1 MTNGTMHITLRDAK
15 KLKQYLNGE
24 LLEIN
29 LFESKGINLQV
40 SLTDVHMPTD
50 EEFVALGFLPHADK
64 VLLKRGGLELPKLIG
79 RKTAERTAVVG
90 EAFSK
95 LKQLTNATIT
105 PTPPISDKKM
115 NKMKNLLRTV
125 LMHPA
130 HNGNLDDL
138 FEIIKE
144 LDADMQQGMNEVK
157 EILSQY
163 DEPSDVVES
172 KEILTGEI
180 KVGDPYSVINK
191 ISAESKRKRL
201 ERDAQFAD
209 DILKLGGSLPDSR
222 TIHEVVTTNPFQELD
237 EAEARFAKMPESE
250 DEGWMLYHSEPP
262 CIYCDKPVI
271 NSDEYNNKHQCYAHE
286 SCTLEQVQH
295 ANDSN
300 AFKLEDARKVRE
312 IFADFMSKKTPSKPF
327 IDGVKDVK
335 ILTDAFKD
343 RFIGLHINLLVKTI
357 TEKGLKTLYLIH
369 NGHNMA
375 VVDLLFR
382 KDKMIELKVS
392 ASTELRKYTN
402 TLLPFISDEQYQT
415 TIHTYVNKDMNYI
428 EDIFRYLYR
437 IFFDHEGMMVFDDL
451 PSGLRLKTKEDDDK
465 YLLEIIE

>member
-29 LFESKGINLQV
+29 LFEQKGINLQV

-64 VLLKRGGLELPKLIG
+64 VLLKRGGLELPKLLST
-79 RKTAERTAVVG
+79 KTAERTATVG
-90 EAFSK
+90 DTFSK
-95 LKQLTNATIT
+95 LKKLTNATIY
-105 PTPPISDKKM
+105 PAPPISDKKM

-144 LDADMQQGMNEVK
+144 LDADMKQGMDEVK

-163 DEPSDVVES
+163 DEPSDIDYS
-172 KEILTGEI
+172 ALQTGEI
-180 KVGDPYSVINK
+180 KVGDPLSEIEK
-191 ISAESKRKRL
+191 IETENQRRRR
-201 ERDAQFAD
+201 EREAQFAEEV
-209 DILKLGGSLPDSR
+209 LNLGGSLPDNK
-222 TIHEVVTTNPFQELD
+222 TIHEIVTTNPFQELD
-237 EAEARFAKMPESE
+237 EAEAKFAKMPESE

-271 NSDEYNNKHQCYAHE
+271 NSDEYDLKHDCFVHE
-286 SCTLEQVQH
+286 VCVVERLKQVNDLKLDIDLEE
-295 ANDSN
+295 DL
-300 AFKLEDARKVRE
+300 KLRE
-312 IFADFMSKKTPSKPF
+312 IFANFTSKKTPSKAL
-327 IDGVKDVK
+327 IETVKDVT

-343 RFIGLHINLLVKTI
+343 RFKGMHINLLVKTI

-392 ASTELRKYTN
+392 ASTELKKYTN
-402 TLLPFISDEQYQT
+402 TLLPFVSDEQYQT

-437 IFFDHEGMMVFDDL
+437 IFFDHEGMIVFDDL
-451 PSGLRLKTKEDDDK
+451 PPKLELRSKEDDDN
-465 YLLEIIE
+465 YLLEIIK